1 MRKLALT
8 ILVLL
13 MVGISPVVSWAV
25 DKILPIDYTE
35 ADRNSREIWFE
46 FNSSH
51 PLFGALFTDEDCSG
65 LRTGQRRNVKIM
77 RNGNALLSFNVP
89 SEANEFLHLQV
100 YPEKSLVAASGIKG
114 LKFDEVVGF
123 EFTQDIGKVLI
134 KYTSHPRRN
143 FGGCRH
149 TA

>member
-1 MRKLALT
+1 
-8 ILVLL
+8 
-13 MVGISPVVSWAV
+13 
-25 DKILPIDYTE
+25 
-35 ADRNSREIWFE
+35 
-46 FNSSH
+46 
-51 PLFGALFTDEDCSG
+51 
-65 LRTGQRRNVKIM
+65 M
-77 RNGNALLSFNVP
+77 RNGNVLLSFNVP